1 MRSRF
6 EVFSLR
12 FWGLGPFLAVTLL
25 SVLLSGCGGGSSVPV
40 NIHGDGTSGVR
51 GTAIYFVSSTN
62 TTAPLPNAIITVQTT
77 FPHAQGQRPNIFG
90 PVVAQTQT
98 DAQGNYSIALAPG
111 YYGIGGQAA
120 EPNNSHT
127 QINSVYIP
135 ARQYIQ
141 VKLGFSTPRP
151 PTP

>member
-12 FWGLGPFLAVTLL
+12 FWGLCPFLAVTLL
-25 SVLLSGCGGGSSVPV
+25 SVLLSGCGGGNASV

-51 GTAIYFVSSTN
+51 GMAVYLMPGTN
-62 TTAPLPNAIITVQTT
+62 TSVPLPNAVITVQRTL
-77 FPHAQGQRPNIFG
+77 PRVGEAPVEFG

-98 DAQGNYSIALAPG
+98 DAQGNYSIALAPDF
-111 YYGIGGQAA
+111 YGIGGQAA

-141 VKLGFSTPRP
+141 VKLGFSNPTP